1 MVMVNKK
8 QGWFHQA
15 IFAETTSKGQ
25 EGQVRIEAVGQQL
38 LWQAKWEE
46 LHRCILNYIY
56 IYMYNVV

>member
-1 MVMVNKK
+1 MVMVNEK

-46 LHRCILNYIY
+46 LHSCILNYIY
-56 IYMYNVV
+56 MYNIV

>member
-1 MVMVNKK
+1 MVMVNEK

-46 LHRCILNYIY
+46 LHSCILNYIY
-56 IYMYNVV
+56 V